1 MLAGGGL
8 SGAMIAAPGLR
19 AAAKEAREGEIE
31 VSAVE
36 DLMREHGVMR
46 RALLVYAEA
55 SARLARGEADIPLEA
70 LGRTASLFRRF
81 GEDYHERSLEEKH
94 VFVPIIKAGGPNA
107 SLASTLTAQHERG
120 RQITDYITAMAKKGR
135 ISPAA
140 ITPFSTC
147 LADFVRM
154 YEHHAAMEDTVIFP
168 AWKARITPAQYHEL
182 NEEFEELEHKMFGQD
197 GFEDAVEQI
206 TSIEQSF
213 GLADLGALTAAMP
226 PLAR

>member
-1 MLAGGGL
+1 
-8 SGAMIAAPGLR
+8 
-19 AAAKEAREGEIE
+19 
-31 VSAVE
+31 
-36 DLMREHGVMR
+36 
-46 RALLVYAEA
+46 
-55 SARLARGEADIPLEA
+55 
-70 LGRTASLFRRF
+70 
-81 GEDYHERSLEEKH
+81 
-94 VFVPIIKAGGPNA
+94 
-107 SLASTLTAQHERG
+107 
-120 RQITDYITAMAKKGR
+120 
-135 ISPAA
+135 
-140 ITPFSTC
+140 
-147 LADFVRM
+147 M